1 MTNNTSSNNSIFVIH
16 PYKRDGVWAFDDA
29 QKGLLREAFVA
40 GADTLIELVATRTG
54 IPSTDFERGITLYF
68 SAKAFPGAQLRVE
81 RTREHLGGNWY
92 YSPEYQFEGWL
103 CPALFKYFETAPE
116 EIHFLVKPLR

>member
-1 MTNNTSSNNSIFVIH
+1 MTDKAARSNSIFAIH

-29 QKGLLREAFVA
+29 QRGLLREAFVA

-54 IPSTDFERGITLYF
+54 IPSADFERGITLLF
-68 SAKAFPGAQLRVE
+68 SAKPFPGAQLCVK

-92 YSPEYQFEGWL
+92 FSPDYQFEGWL
-103 CPALFKYFETAPE
+103 CPALFKYFAAAPE
-116 EIHFLVKPLR
+116 KIHFQVRTLQ